1 MKEVKIGKF
10 FKKDTA
16 KTQTLKLYQI
26 APGQQ
31 FYVKCPAT
39 KLDVTVA
46 RDCVS
51 CDGLRGFSYGKRNLD
66 CRGKAS

>member
-1 MKEVKIGKF
+1 MKEVKIAKF

-31 FYVKCPAT
+31 FYVKCD
-39 KLDVTVA
+39 KKDVSVPLT
-46 RDCVS
+46 CVS
-51 CDGLRGFSYGKRNLD
+51 CEGLRGFNYEKRELY
-66 CRGKAS
+66 CRGKV